1 MKNLLSGILFIFL
14 LFLCSIVF
22 ANDERPR
29 VDIDLTGLTTEI
41 DSSANITTMADIQ
54 GQNITATDNI
64 GAYGLTTNDL
74 TVNNDTT
81 LHGKIGGWGLYEY
94 PNADKSFDNI
104 IKWTEDLSNALWVKT
119 NCNAVDTTNNGFAR
133 LTQSSAGTAFLAQ
146 ELVGAGI
153 GGYLTGK
160 NMTILV
166 RCKSSSVDYQ
176 YTGLK
181 LWDRV
186 YGGFIG
192 QKDLRLPN
200 DVFSTYRVKT
210 TQVAQ
215 GTFNV
220 GVSNTVAAA
229 NFGVDFKY
237 IAFLETLEP
246 AFLNI
251 GDSIAYAAY
260 KTVSHGFVTLIY
272 AELFAA
278 EHNVDYT
285 QNAVSGYTLS
295 QIYTKL
301 ISSISDAKGEKILF
315 FNGGTNDVTPGATT
329 SADMITTATNIVNLG
344 LENFSLVV
352 GVTIPIVPTWG
363 GDTLI
368 RANAYNAGLRVL
380 AAATDG
386 FYLVDCDEIFDGV
399 TFYGPHP
406 DPLGHRQILAEI
418 NRLISLPKNVETY
431 EYTKTTDTYRI
442 ETMQHSNLKG
452 DIDWTK
458 VRVITEDYDVLQFP
472 ADVIIVMD
480 GQSNTVQ
487 STLPIAPA
495 DGDVYQFA
503 VIDDTYEC
511 TVNPNGGSIDNSTD
525 NLTITTG
532 YSPKMQYFIGYGWK
546 SDGID
551 WTEAPTKDISA
562 KSITTA
568 DNATIGDNIVV
579 ADNATV
585 GSNLI
590 VAGGADVAGMVKQG
604 STYHAS
610 GGFDNESET
619 VTVTTVDVWYP
630 ITNATND
637 LWVGDPTKC
646 DGITLADDNMTFANT
661 GFYPGVVS
669 MTVAAGSQK
678 DFQIRLYNITQ
689 TIYMINHGW

>member
-1 MKNLLSGILFIFL
+1 MKKICLTLLFIFCFYETVTAGVTKSPSSGDVKSVNTETPDASGNVTITTGDITEDADNNYVTDTEKTAVGKLGTASEKAVGFFAPALIDNENYVTDTDITL
-14 LFLCSIVF
+14 LGNTTGENTGDNATNSLYSGLEASKLDRDGSN
-22 ANDERPR
+22 AN
-29 VDIDLTGLTTEI
+29 VDIDIGEYKFT
-41 DSSANITTMADIQ
+41 AD
-54 GQNITATDNI
+54 
-64 GAYGLTTNDL
+64 DL
-74 TVNNDTT
+74 TVDNETT

-295 QIYTKL
+295 QIYAKL
-301 ISSISDAKGEKILF
+301 VSSISDAKGEKILF
-315 FNGGTNDVTPGATT
+315 FNGGTNDVTPGATS

-472 ADVIIVMD
+472 ADVTIVMD

-546 SDGID
+546 S
-551 WTEAPTKDISA
+551 
-562 KSITTA
+562 
-568 DNATIGDNIVV
+568 
-579 ADNATV
+579 
-585 GSNLI
+585 L
-590 VAGGADVAGMVKQG
+590 
-604 STYHAS
+604 
-610 GGFDNESET
+610 
-619 VTVTTVDVWYP
+619 
-630 ITNATND
+630 
-637 LWVGDPTKC
+637 
-646 DGITLADDNMTFANT
+646 
-661 GFYPGVVS
+661 
-669 MTVAAGSQK
+669 
-678 DFQIRLYNITQ
+678 
-689 TIYMINHGW
+689 